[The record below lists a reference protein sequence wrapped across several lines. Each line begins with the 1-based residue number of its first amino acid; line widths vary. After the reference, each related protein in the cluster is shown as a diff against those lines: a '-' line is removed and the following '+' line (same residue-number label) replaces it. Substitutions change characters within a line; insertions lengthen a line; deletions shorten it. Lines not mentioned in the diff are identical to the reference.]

1 MIRTACTVAFAL
13 TCLTTVARADD
24 CGPRKQI
31 TSRDMTALPGGRYTV
46 PVTINGTQQ
55 QMLLATAGGITT
67 LRQDA
72 ATAMGL
78 QPIDASHIKLLSSN
92 GNVSQNFVQID
103 FALGRLQDPMLQL
116 IVMPPDGGAAPPF
129 VGNLAGDFLSLNEVE
144 IDFADRKLNVF
155 SKDHCPGHVLY
166 WHPDAVAVLPITFQV
181 PSFQNTRSGFALYS
195 NRGSHLIVPVT
206 IDGKDS
212 KAEVSTG
219 NIISSMGAGTA
230 KFLFGVTADSPG
242 SVPVKNGNDSDPAHQ
257 SFIHTFPTL
266 TFDTV
271 TVTNPRFLIYPD
283 RIGARDPNNSTDT
296 ENRARRVDD
305 NVGRDDIAIGM
316 DVLRKLRLYVAYGE
330 RKLYVTPATAPAPSP
345 APAQ

>member
-13 TCLTTVARADD
+13 SCLTTMARAED
-24 CGPRKQI
+24 CGPLKQI
-31 TSRDMTALPGGRYTV
+31 SSLDMTALPGGRYTV

-55 QMLLATAGGITT
+55 QMLLSTAGGITT

-72 ATAMGL
+72 AATMGL

-92 GNVSQNFVQID
+92 GNVSQNYVQVD
-103 FALGRLQDPMLQL
+103 FALGRLQDPKLQL
-116 IVMPPDGGAAPPF
+116 IVMPPDGSNATPF
-129 VGNLAGDFLSLNEVE
+129 IGYLAGDFLSLNDVE
-144 IDFADRKLNVF
+144 MDFAGRKLNVF

-166 WHPDAVAVLPITFQV
+166 WNPTAVAVLPITFQT
-181 PSFQNTRSGFALYS
+181 PGFQNTRSGFIPYS
-195 NRGSHLIVPVT
+195 YRGSHIIVPVT
-206 IDGKDS
+206 IDGKDF
-212 KAEVSTG
+212 KADVNTANVISTM
-219 NIISSMGAGTA
+219 SADTA

-242 SVPVKNGNDSDPAHQ
+242 SVVQKNGGDPDHPA
-257 SFIHTFPTL
+257 FIHTFPTL

-271 TVTNPRFLIYPD
+271 TVTNPRFLVYPD

-305 NVGRDDIAIGM
+305 NVGRNDIAIGM

-330 RKLYVTPATAPAPSP
+330 RKLYVTPATAPAAAPSP